1 MKFVP
6 QLDASRS
13 HSVIYTLAI
22 HVPNSV
28 KWNKNLGGMPGRT
41 YWMRRG
47 SWADK
52 YGRFGETRFLCNA
65 DTNMYGVTI
74 LETAT
79 FIFINVRIQGL
90 T

>member
-1 MKFVP
+1 
-6 QLDASRS
+6 
-13 HSVIYTLAI
+13 
-22 HVPNSV
+22 
-28 KWNKNLGGMPGRT
+28 
-41 YWMRRG
+41 MRRG

-90 T
+90 TWRFCEDSWITFQEKKH